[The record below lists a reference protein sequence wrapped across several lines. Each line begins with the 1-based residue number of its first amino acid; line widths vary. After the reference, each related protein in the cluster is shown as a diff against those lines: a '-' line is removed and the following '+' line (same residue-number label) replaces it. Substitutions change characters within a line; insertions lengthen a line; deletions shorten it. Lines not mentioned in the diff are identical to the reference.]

1 MPPTDHLLHQSE
13 MPCFLAVAILLQEM
27 GVVTTHGVTQANFT
41 LPMRDQRR
49 EALDD
54 LIAYLIKMKTETVLA
69 DDAEGRDG
77 GSNG

>member
-27 GVVTTHGVTQANFT
+27 GVVTTVTQATFT
-41 LPMRDQRR
+41 FPMQHQRR

-54 LIAYLIKMKTETVLA
+54 LIAYLVKMMTETVLA

>member
-1 MPPTDHLLHQSE
+1 MVRGAYPLDQSTYYA
-13 MPCFLAVAILLQEM
+13 CQIAY
-27 GVVTTHGVTQANFT
+27 VTTVIQANFT
-41 LPMRDQRR
+41 LPMQHQRR

-54 LIAYLIKMKTETVLA
+54 LKVYFIKMVTETVLA

>member
-1 MPPTDHLLHQSE
+1 MSPTDHLLHQSE

-27 GVVTTHGVTQANFT
+27 GVVTTVTQAAFT
-41 LPMRDQRR
+41 FPMLHQRR

-54 LIAYLIKMKTETVLA
+54 LIAYFIKMVTETVLA
-69 DDAEGRDG
+69 DEAEDRNS